1 MRHKA
6 QGVLENVETVEEEK
20 RWKMC
25 LSGGVGGGWVM
36 LGRACRRRWALKMA
50 DAGGLY
56 RQ

>member
-25 LSGGVGGGWVM
+25 LYGERRGGWVCN
-36 LGRACRRRWALKMA
+36 GR
-50 DAGGLY
+50 
-56 RQ
+56 